1 MGSNNGQRR
10 NNGNGKSKSKG
21 KGNSNSNNKSTSNNN
36 NNNNTDS
43 NSNPSSDYVDLIA
56 ARLGYIGAI
65 IATIG
70 DGVAAIAAGI
80 ALRKMEEASL
90 AESRSEVDQF
100 RQTENIQQQV
110 DFYINELIQI
120 RKMIK

>member
-1 MGSNNGQRR
+1 MG
-10 NNGNGKSKSKG
+10 
-21 KGNSNSNNKSTSNNN
+21 NNN
-36 NNNNTDS
+36 NNNN
-43 NSNPSSDYVDLIA
+43 NSNNKNNNNNGQSGNNGSSKGSGNGNQLGDSLDLIA

-80 ALRKMEEASL
+80 ALRQLEEQNL
-90 AESRSEVDQF
+90 AESRAEVDQF

>member
-1 MGSNNGQRR
+1 MGNNKAQSG
-10 NNGNGKSKSKG
+10 GN
-21 KGNSNSNNKSTSNNN
+21 GNSNSSSNG
-36 NNNNTDS
+36 
-43 NSNPSSDYVDLIA
+43 NSNQDNDSLALDIIA

-80 ALRKMEEASL
+80 ALRQLEEQSL
-90 AESRSEVDQF
+90 AESRAEVDQF